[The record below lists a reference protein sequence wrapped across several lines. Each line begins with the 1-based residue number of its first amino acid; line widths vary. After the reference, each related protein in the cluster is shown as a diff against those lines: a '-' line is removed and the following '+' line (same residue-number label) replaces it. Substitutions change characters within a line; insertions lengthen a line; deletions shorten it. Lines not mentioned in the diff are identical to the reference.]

1 MTQLTCTRCKK
12 TKDPDDFY
20 VDKRMRSGK
29 RSWCKVCHIKSTG
42 KLQAGLPT
50 ETILIR
56 SARYR
61 ARRDGYEFTITEAD
75 IVIPSRCPILDI
87 ELVRGKG
94 HSHEASPSL
103 DKIDPERGYVPG
115 NIQVISYRAN
125 SMKRDASSQELRK
138 FARWVLANLG
148 GE

>member
-1 MTQLTCTRCKK
+1 
-12 TKDPDDFY
+12 
-20 VDKRMRSGK
+20 
-29 RSWCKVCHIKSTG
+29 
-42 KLQAGLPT
+42 LPT